1 MVGLSGTGKSYLA
14 NALAARLGAVVISSD
29 VTRKRLVGAEPTDRH
44 VEPWEKGIYAPDMTE
59 RTYQAML
66 AEAEPHL
73 QRGRP
78 VVLDAT
84 FLLRRHREAAKDAA
98 RRLGARYLAVEC
110 VVEESVAR
118 ERLARRPD
126 DPWTASDGR
135 WEIFTVQRERFEPLT
150 EVATRELLRA
160 DTSRPLGEQ
169 LDIIGHRLRSLR

>member
-1 MVGLSGTGKSYLA
+1 
-14 NALAARLGAVVISSD
+14 
-29 VTRKRLVGAEPTDRH
+29 
-44 VEPWEKGIYAPDMTE
+44 
-59 RTYQAML
+59 ML

-84 FLLRRHREAAKDAA
+84 FLLRRHREAAKDMA
-98 RRLGARYLAVEC
+98 RRLGAGYLAVEC

-118 ERLARRPD
+118 DRLARRPD

-150 EVATRELLRA
+150 EVSKRELLRA

-169 LDIIGHRLRSLR
+169 LDIIARLLRSRR